1 MLALSS
7 SQFVKA
13 FGSRPIATLR
23 LPPGPSS
30 ESLQGGKRADDE
42 VVSRLN
48 AGVLGIYLAIDP
60 QRTTPAS
67 QTQEYGGLAE
77 IINSCV
83 VLRSDLASVERLDNY
98 LQPKR

>member
-1 MLALSS
+1 
-7 SQFVKA
+7 
-13 FGSRPIATLR
+13 
-23 LPPGPSS
+23 
-30 ESLQGGKRADDE
+30 
-42 VVSRLN
+42 
-48 AGVLGIYLAIDP
+48 VLGIYLAIDP